1 MDPLTIATLAS
12 AGIGSLLNKKK
23 GVSGVTGPQVVTLP
37 QYSFTEPRL
46 KLTSDFISSN
56 LQNLSEGK
64 FPTYYQNAMPT
75 LRKNMSQGLRDTYFG
90 SQGMQGPGVLQQVRD
105 TGAALGTGA
114 KAVVAR
120 ENKALF
126 DYASKET
133 QIDEYL
139 VKLGVDIAQNDA
151 RTFSQLSI
159 GMPQGPSSVVV
170 PGQGYNIPQAPDY
183 LGQAINTISGS
194 LPYLNQNKTTTTTP
208 QEPTYPG
215 YYDTFTGPGGVS
227 FRPSSP
233 PPGYNYNY
241 TKPVDATSAAA
252 PSNPAYYSATGP
264 GSGSGT
270 YDYFSHMYGY

>member
-1 MDPLTIATLAS
+1 MDPMTISALAS
-12 AGIGSLLNKKK
+12 AGASLFNKKK

-46 KLTSDFISSN
+46 KLTSDFISGN

-75 LRKNMSQGLRDTYFG
+75 LKKNMSTALRDTYFG
-90 SQGMQGPGVLQQVRD
+90 SQGMQGPGILQQVRD

-120 ENKALF
+120 ENKALY
-126 DYASKET
+126 DYAAKET

-151 RTFSQLSI
+151 RTFTQLSI
-159 GMPQGPSSVVV
+159 GMPQGPSAVVLG
-170 PGQGYNIPQAPDY
+170 GQGYNVPQAPDY
-183 LGQAINTISGS
+183 LGQAINTISGA
-194 LPYLNQNKTTTTTP
+194 LPYLQKTTAP
-208 QEPTYPG
+208 PAAAQQERYPG
-215 YYDTFTGPGGVS
+215 YYDTYVGPGGVS
-227 FRPSSP
+227 FQPSSP

-241 TKPVDATSAAA
+241 TKPVDTTSAVA
-252 PSNPAYYSATGP
+252 PSSPAYYSATGP
-264 GSGSGT
+264 SSGSGT